1 MATQTFYRK
10 ANVSRADAT
19 AALFRKFPN
28 ADLVSFETKTA
39 TNEMAAAAG
48 AKEGEQVYAAT
59 IRVAEF
65 PPSDDESGSDD
76 SDSPA
81 ESAPKKEEKSD
92 SSDSSES
99 SDSDSG
105 DGDGDSDDKGGAPFG
120 GGEGDEPGKPKKLS
134 PDEQIIHLL
143 SQILDAVKGGGLGAP
158 GGPDALGAPD
168 LPDIG
173 APGQGESLP
182 PAGPAGHGAPLPPPV
197 KEKSPVGAGAFAHVA
212 DRAEVSF
219 VREDANEIG
228 NRGIMAEAAEVMPNH
243 KVAKIQR
250 TGTATINGEEV
261 KLAEHNIAVVTL
273 VRK

>member
-19 AALFRKFPN
+19 AALFRRFPN
-28 ADLVSFETKTA
+28 ADLVGFETKTA
-39 TNEMAAAAG
+39 TADEASSCG

-76 SDSPA
+76 SGSD
-81 ESAPKKEEKSD
+81 ESAPKPEKSEKSD
-92 SSDSSES
+92 ES
-99 SDSDSG
+99 SDS
-105 DGDGDSDDKGGAPFG
+105 DGDGDSDDKGGDAPFG
-120 GGEGDEPGKPKKLS
+120 DGDEGGEPGKPKKLS
-134 PDEQIIHLL
+134 PDEQMIHLL
-143 SQILDAVKGGGLGAP
+143 SQILDAIKGGGM
-158 GGPDALGAPD
+158 GGPDAGPDSLGGPA

-173 APGQGESLP
+173 APGQGDALP
-182 PAGPAGHGAPLPPPV
+182 PAGPAAGAPLPPPV

-212 DRAEVSF
+212 DKAEISF
-219 VREDANEIG
+219 VRADASEIG
-228 NRGIMAEAAEVMPNH
+228 NRGIMAEAAEVMPTH

-250 TGTATINGEEV
+250 TGTATINGAEV
-261 KLAEHNIAVVTL
+261 ALAERNIAVVTL